1 MRGGYNMT
9 KRLTFFDVIPIKSKR
24 MNFDEF
30 LVRCIGYEYL
40 HLQKSNTLGIYS
52 TYVNKEMLDNL
63 YDNISLMRQDKLS
76 SITSK
81 VEDRL
86 NFLKRLFNE
95 LDDRQKKIIGGKI
108 SKLNT
113 LYTFTY
119 ALEEAYGKSY
129 KIESYKEYAKT
140 IIDAFVNLQDLKIHG
155 DKTRDKT
162 RFTELQSLYAPQEIA
177 ERNSLILAYMQSVNC
192 NPISKDE
199 KRGFSISDNYRK
211 WREQDERSCV
221 PPYKKIN
228 FEDAVGGHIVPHAK
242 SGPTEYSNLC
252 ILTKEEN
259 TNLSDTDMTE
269 IVEEFKRNL

>member
-1 MRGGYNMT
+1 MT

-30 LVRCIGYEYL
+30 LVRCIAYEYL
-40 HLQKSNTLGIYS
+40 HQQKSNPLGIYS
-52 TYVNKEMLDNL
+52 RYVNKEMLDNL
-63 YDNISLMRQDKLS
+63 YNNISLKNKEKLS
-76 SITSK
+76 PITSK

-86 NFLKRLFNE
+86 NLLRRLFDE
-95 LDDRQKKIIGGKI
+95 LDNKQKKIIGGKI

-140 IIDAFVNLQDLKIHG
+140 IIDAFINLQDLKIHG

-162 RFTELQSLYAPQEIA
+162 RFTELQSLYAPKEIA
-177 ERNSLILAYMQSVNC
+177 ERNSLLLAYMQGVNC

-242 SGPTEYSNLC
+242 GGPTEYSNLC

-269 IVEEFKRNL
+269 IVKEFERNL

>member
-1 MRGGYNMT
+1 MT

-30 LVRCIGYEYL
+30 LVRCIAYEYL
-40 HLQKSNTLGIYS
+40 HQQKSNPLGIYS
-52 TYVNKEMLDNL
+52 RYVNKEMLDNL
-63 YDNISLMRQDKLS
+63 YNNISLKNKEKLS
-76 SITSK
+76 PITSK

-86 NFLKRLFNE
+86 NLLRRLFDE
-95 LDDRQKKIIGGKI
+95 LDNKQKKIIGGKI

-140 IIDAFVNLQDLKIHG
+140 IIDAFINLQDLKIHG

-162 RFTELQSLYAPQEIA
+162 RFTELQSLYAPKEIA
-177 ERNSLILAYMQSVNC
+177 ERNSLLLAYMQSVNC

-199 KRGFSISDNYRK
+199 KRGFSISDIYRK

-221 PPYKKIN
+221 SNKKID
-228 FEDAVGGHIVPHAK
+228 FEDAVGGHIIPHAK
-242 SGPTEYSNLC
+242 EGKTEYSNLC
-252 ILTKEEN
+252 VLTKEEN